1 VVRGSMPIA
10 PFENNLA
17 YRILDQGGNQ
27 IGQGS
32 FLVTAADPGG
42 PATFESPIDLAVAVG
57 QGTIRLELIDQ
68 SMADGAIIALDSVVL
83 KAP

>member
-1 VVRGSMPIA
+1 
-10 PFENNLA
+10 
-17 YRILDQGGNQ
+17 
-27 IGQGS
+27 
-32 FLVTAADPGG
+32 
-42 PATFESPIDLAVAVG
+42 VAVG